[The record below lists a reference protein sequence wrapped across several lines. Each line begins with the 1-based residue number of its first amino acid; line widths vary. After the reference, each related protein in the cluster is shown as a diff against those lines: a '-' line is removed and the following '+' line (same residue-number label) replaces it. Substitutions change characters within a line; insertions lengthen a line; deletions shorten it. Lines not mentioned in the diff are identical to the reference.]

1 MDEKREVQKMLNH
14 SLSGLKE
21 NPFLAQRV
29 IAQAKGEKPV
39 VKKISASMIL
49 VIVILCLAIT
59 AIAAGIIYNQEWYW
73 NNRNKPEKEY
83 KPEVYEELMSNMVE
97 NPEQTPGA
105 DDLARVTVREVSWAP
120 DADVV
125 SVSIKAVPQDPAKY
139 ELYSRWSLDEDGA
152 CVDGDAPADVTE
164 DGEDR
169 SVHWLWRNDVGLGE
183 SQGYGHV
190 PGFGPVP
197 AMMDDS
203 SKQMI
208 MLDPVEVYL
217 VLNPAEPEAAGSRIP
232 LYGSTDM
239 YRTAPEG
246 DVYYWAEFD
255 LAWLRQNMEKAL
267 GSEAA
272 ETRWEQI
279 RRDGM
284 NCRLEYRIVKYL
296 ENDELEYG
304 ANQSVD
310 FTVSLRK

>member
-1 MDEKREVQKMLNH
+1 MDEKREMQKILNH

-49 VIVILCLAIT
+49 VIVILCLTLT

-73 NNRNKPEKEY
+73 NNRNSPEKEY
-83 KPEVYEELMSNMVE
+83 KPEVYGELMENMEE
-97 NPEQTPGA
+97 NPAQQA
-105 DDLARVTVREVSWAP
+105 DDDGLVQVAVREVSWAP
-120 DADVV
+120 GADVMTV
-125 SVSIKAVPQDPAKY
+125 SLSAAPKDPARY

-152 CVDGDAPADVTE
+152 GFDEDAVDVTE

-169 SVHWLWRNDVGLGE
+169 AVHWLWRNDIGLGE
-183 SQGYGHV
+183 SRGYGQI
-190 PGFGPVP
+190 PGFGPVA

-208 MLDPVEVYL
+208 MLDPVEVFL
-217 VLNPAEPEAAGSRIP
+217 VCPAETGSEENVIP
-232 LYGSTDM
+232 LNGSTDM

-246 DVYYWAEFD
+246 DVWYWAEFD
-255 LAWLRQNMEKAL
+255 LAWLRQDMEKAF
-267 GSEAA
+267 GKEGA
-272 ETRWEQI
+272 ETRWEEI
-279 RRDGM
+279 CKDGM
-284 NCRLEYRIVKYL
+284 KCRLEYRIVKYL

-304 ANQSVD
+304 ENRSVE
-310 FTVSLRK
+310 FTVRPKNP